1 MVLGIDNTS
10 DVLTEH
16 SFNLFTYF
24 VRELCMHILLEKPAI
39 LSYEELGGLSDPG
52 PRDCVHNVV

>member
-1 MVLGIDNTS
+1 MVLGIDNTL

-24 VRELCMHILLEKPAI
+24 ICELCMHVLLDLTTKNNCQI
-39 LSYEELGGLSDPG
+39 FLNLRG
-52 PRDCVHNVV
+52 

>member
-1 MVLGIDNTS
+1 MVLEIDNTS

-24 VRELCMHILLEKPAI
+24 VRELCMHVLLDLTTKNNCQI
-39 LSYEELGGLSDPG
+39 FLDLRGQSRWHSIYVSL
-52 PRDCVHNVV
+52 

>member
-24 VRELCMHILLEKPAI
+24 VHKLCNQKQLPNIFGLMWLVSVAQYLR
-39 LSYEELGGLSDPG
+39 LSLITS
-52 PRDCVHNVV
+52 R

>member
-24 VRELCMHILLEKPAI
+24 VHELCMHVLLDLTTKNSCQI
-39 LSYEELGGLSDPG
+39 FLDLRG
-52 PRDCVHNVV
+52 